1 MSGSPCQLATLRFA
15 FLGGRSI
22 AYAIITGLIASG
34 VSASQI
40 RVVAPSSL
48 TRQRL
53 RETFAVSAQRV
64 PCTDFGRSDVLVLA
78 VKPQQLQ
85 AAVRDLL
92 PHMQGG

>member
-1 MSGSPCQLATLRFA
+1 MAC
-15 FLGGRSI
+15 
-22 AYAIITGLIASG
+22 AIITGLIASG

-64 PCTDFGRSDVLVLA
+64 PCADFGRSDVLVLA